1 MTQKGLILTVFQA
14 SEIYNNFKYEIIN
27 EKKKKWAIV
36 LTHFPRKESFLKF

>member
-27 EKKKKWAIV
+27 EKKKWAIV
-36 LTHFPRKESFLKF
+36 LIHFPRKESFLKF